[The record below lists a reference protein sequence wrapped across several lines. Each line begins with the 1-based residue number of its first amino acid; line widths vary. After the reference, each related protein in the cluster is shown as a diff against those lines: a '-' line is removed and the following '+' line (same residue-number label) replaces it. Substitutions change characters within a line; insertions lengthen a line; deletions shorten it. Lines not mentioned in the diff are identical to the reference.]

1 MMMMMMMMMMIIIII
16 MVTKSTKLRNYKNR
30 HIGHSTHTAESA
42 NVKVH
47 NIFYGEITLHAAQI
61 VNGEQLQHYVP

>member
-1 MMMMMMMMMMIIIII
+1 
-16 MVTKSTKLRNYKNR
+16 MVTKSTKLRNYRNR